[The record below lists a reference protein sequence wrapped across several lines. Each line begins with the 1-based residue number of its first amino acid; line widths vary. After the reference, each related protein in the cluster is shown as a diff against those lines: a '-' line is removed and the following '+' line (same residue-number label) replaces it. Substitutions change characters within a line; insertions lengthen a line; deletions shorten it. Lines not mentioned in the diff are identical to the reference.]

1 MKPKRFGIGALL
13 LLFSAGICRGEGLQ
27 IETSNAAL
35 QRLFDTAMERAAAN
49 LRDYA
54 DGRPYGRA
62 ADGFDA
68 LLYAGAFP
76 LDCSRRQEI
85 PALRG

>member
-35 QRLFDTAMERAAAN
+35 QRLFGTAMERAAAN

-54 DGRPYGRA
+54 DGRRVLVEGWSLARNPTHGWGDVWQVCPR
-62 ADGFDA
+62 
-68 LLYAGAFP
+68 
-76 LDCSRRQEI
+76 CSHQ
-85 PALRG
+85 